1 MNLVKEQ
8 LSKLLAKENINIEHA
23 PVETAMFNLE
33 TRTLTLPT
41 WSEEVSNDLYDLLIS
56 HEVGHALFT
65 PTDRAIEVFNDDH
78 FPNIHFFLNVV
89 EDARIERMIK
99 DEYPGLKKNYHFGY
113 KELLNKDF
121 FSLKD
126 KNIDSLPLIDRLNLN
141 EKIGSFT
148 LIKFSEKEKQFINQI
163 RNTKTFEDVIYVAKK
178 LYMYSKQEQI
188 IRNKIEESENF
199 DLEYSDEY
207 LDTIA
212 DKVIEGLDSFEGK
225 NAKSFSAGNNASS
238 NNLLDELNKF
248 LKENN
253 ITEEEFKD
261 FIPESQTQENFQE
274 NLKRLSEI
282 TSQNKTVYTQFP
294 SIKYKEHIV
303 PVERVLKN
311 ISITIIDKSHLSKIR
326 KNTKKS
332 VEYLIKMFELKK
344 SATFYVK
351 NKINKTGTIDTS
363 KLFSYKYNEDIFK
376 KINTVPEGKSHGMI
390 MLLDWSG
397 SMNGTKVQEC
407 FAQIVA
413 TVTFCKKMNIPF
425 SVFLFGCN
433 FMEHANYVNRYSA
446 SQKFV
451 DTINFK
457 ENDIYSHSLNYSLV
471 EILNSDLNKNNF
483 EYLLNAFATM
493 VYTHDYRNF
502 EMGGT
507 PIIESCHIIDNYIPY
522 FKEKHKI
529 EICNFLVITDGIGN
543 YIDNIYG
550 NKSYGMKKISNYSRK
565 YVRDTET
572 KKLYKIDDNNDLL
585 NIKLNIIRDKHK
597 CNLIGFFVG
606 SIQENQQIVDIYA
619 QISERVDIKKSLKKN
634 GCATIENVGY
644 DEFHLVISQN
654 VSNPKLVITKKD
666 DKEFTT
672 RTLTSAFTKF
682 LKKKTLS
689 KIVLSKFVER
699 ISKQVA

>member
-1 MNLVKEQ
+1 MKQNLIVYGC
-8 LSKLLAKENINIEHA
+8 SHSNGVGDDENIAYPKILSQKH
-23 PVETAMFNLE
+23 NLSLIRRY
-33 TRTLTLPT
+33 TNSFT
-41 WSEEVSNDLYDLLIS
+41 NDLITK
-56 HEVGHALFT
+56 LFLF
-65 PTDRAIEVFNDDH
+65 DF
-78 FPNIHFFLNVV
+78 
-89 EDARIERMIK
+89 
-99 DEYPGLKKNYHFGY
+99 YG
-113 KELLNKDF
+113 LNKND
-121 FSLKD
+121 
-126 KNIDSLPLIDRLNLN
+126 I
-141 EKIGSFT
+141 
-148 LIKFSEKEKQFINQI
+148 
-163 RNTKTFEDVIYVAKK
+163 
-178 LYMYSKQEQI
+178 M
-188 IRNKIEESENF
+188 F
-199 DLEYSDEY
+199 DLE
-207 LDTIA
+207 
-212 DKVIEGLDSFEGK
+212 
-225 NAKSFSAGNNASS
+225 
-238 NNLLDELNKF
+238 
-248 LKENN
+248 N
-253 ITEEEFKD
+253 I
-261 FIPESQTQENFQE
+261 
-274 NLKRLSEI
+274 
-282 TSQNKTVYTQFP
+282 
-294 SIKYKEHIV
+294 
-303 PVERVLKN
+303 
-311 ISITIIDKSHLSKIR
+311 
-326 KNTKKS
+326 
-332 VEYLIKMFELKK
+332 
-344 SATFYVK
+344 
-351 NKINKTGTIDTS
+351 
-363 KLFSYKYNEDIFK
+363 IF
-376 KINTVPEGKSHGMI
+376 
-390 MLLDWSG
+390 
-397 SMNGTKVQEC
+397 
-407 FAQIVA
+407 
-413 TVTFCKKMNIPF
+413 
-425 SVFLFGCN
+425 
-433 FMEHANYVNRYSA
+433 
-446 SQKFV
+446 
-451 DTINFK
+451 NFK

-666 DKEFTT
+666 DKEVTT
-672 RTLTSAFTKF
+672 RTLTTAFTKF